1 MLRFLHC
8 ENLPK
13 NVSLVKFGRYGMVE
27 KNLTLSKLWALLRQE
42 EKKFGLDQLSLTERD
57 VFQSILHLLGQN
69 RHISLEN
76 ILNRCQHPRATFFRS
91 LKKLRSKNI
100 IQVNKDTFDSR
111 KSFISVSKKY
121 Q

>member
-1 MLRFLHC
+1 
-8 ENLPK
+8 
-13 NVSLVKFGRYGMVE
+13 MVE

-57 VFQSILHLLGQN
+57 VLQSILHHLGQN
-69 RHISLEN
+69 KQISLQN
-76 ILNRCQHPRATFFRS
+76 ILDNCEHPRATFFRS

-100 IQVNKDTFDSR
+100 IQVNKDTFDTR
-111 KSFISVSKKY
+111 KSFISVTRKY

>member
-1 MLRFLHC
+1 M
-8 ENLPK
+8 EK
-13 NVSLVKFGRYGMVE
+13 

-57 VFQSILHLLGQN
+57 VFQSILHLLDQN
-69 RHISLEN
+69 RQISLEN

-100 IQVNKDTFDSR
+100 VKVNKDTLDSR
-111 KSFISVSKKY
+111 KSFISVTKKY

>member
-1 MLRFLHC
+1 M
-8 ENLPK
+8 
-13 NVSLVKFGRYGMVE
+13 VK

-42 EKKFGLDQLSLTERD
+42 EKKFELDQLSLTERD

-69 RHISLEN
+69 KQISLEN
-76 ILNRCQHPRATFFRS
+76 IIDSCQHPRATFFRS

-100 IQVNKDTFDSR
+100 VQVNKDTCDSR
-111 KSFISVSKKY
+111 KSFISVPKKY